1 LSSGNTGEPNFDTG
15 IYIVRIHTN
24 AKIGDSM
31 SRVEGK
37 VAIIT
42 GGARGIGAATAR
54 KLMDA
59 GAMVVIT
66 DVLIDQGEETAAA
79 LRSSGGDAVF
89 ASHDVTKEEDW
100 KRVVGVASDQ
110 FGGLDILVNNAG
122 IVVIKKIE
130 ETTLEELHKIL
141 DVNLAGVFL
150 GVKFAAPTMREA
162 GENGASGGSII
173 NLSSVAGIDGVSRYG
188 AYCMTKGGVRIFT
201 KAAAMELARDNIRVN
216 SIHPGLIQTDMGGEV
231 MSAVGRGRLNDNE
244 VRVAVIKSHPIGR
257 LGVPDDIANGVLYLA
272 SDVSSFVTGTELVID
287 GGVTAG

>member
-1 LSSGNTGEPNFDTG
+1 MMSSVD
-15 IYIVRIHTN
+15 
-24 AKIGDSM
+24 
-31 SRVEGK
+31 GK

-54 KLMDA
+54 KLLGA
-59 GAMVVIT
+59 GARVIIT
-66 DVLIDQGEETAAA
+66 DVLAEQGEETAATMQA
-79 LRSSGGDAVF
+79 EGGDAF
-89 ASHDVTKEEDW
+89 FMPHDVAKEDDW
-100 KRVVGVASDQ
+100 RRVVEAARDK

-122 IVVIKKIE
+122 IVLIKKIE
-130 ETTLEELHKIL
+130 DTTLEELQKIF

-150 GVKFAAPTMREA
+150 GVKFAAPIMREA
-162 GENGASGGSII
+162 NADSTPGGSII
-173 NLSSVAGIDGVSRYG
+173 NLSSVAGIDGVPRYG

-231 MSAVGRGRLNDNE
+231 MSAAGRGRLNDNE
-244 VRVAVIKSHPIGR
+244 VRVAMIKGHPIGR

-272 SDVSSFVTGTELVID
+272 SDASAFITGTELVID